1 MQERFLW
8 GLAVL
13 CLSSAW
19 ALGQEREK
27 ENLDSGWKFIP
38 SCGACPVVPASWW
51 PRGSMAPARRLSV
64 KSAWPGSWSCSGPRP
79 IASNVKAAIEGEGRL
94 TGFVNSNLRR
104 TAPFTS
110 CEETRISGG
119 PWPSCRP
126 RVHRA
131 PFVCVSMWR
140 EWKSPSLLNFLLP
153 HGSRGMCPAFRVPD
167 RNRTGRAG
175 RTGGTRRGRGVL
187 KQHVDR
193 SLEKKM

>member
-1 MQERFLW
+1 MEVHPVMWRLPNRS
-8 GLAVL
+8 GKLVAKGINGTGTAAPCEIRMAGVL
-13 CLSSAW
+13 VVFRATANREQLVADGQDLSYVQAE
-19 ALGQEREK
+19 L
-27 ENLDSGWKFIP
+27 LDAGHTL
-38 SCGACPVVPASWW
+38 VQLLD
-51 PRGSMAPARRLSV
+51 RH
-64 KSAWPGSWSCSGPRP
+64 
-79 IASNVKAAIEGEGRL
+79 VKAAIEGEGRL
-94 TGFVNSNLRR
+94 TGFVNSDLRR

-126 RVHRA
+126 RAHRA

-140 EWKSPSLLNFLLP
+140 EWESPSLLNFLLP
-153 HGSRGMCPAFRVPD
+153 HGSRGMCPAFRVTD
-167 RNRTGRAG
+167 RNRTGWAG